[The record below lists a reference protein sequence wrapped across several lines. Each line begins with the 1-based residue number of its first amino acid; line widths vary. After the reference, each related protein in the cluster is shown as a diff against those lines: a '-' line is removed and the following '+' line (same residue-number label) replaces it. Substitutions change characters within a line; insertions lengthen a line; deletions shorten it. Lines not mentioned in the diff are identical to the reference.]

1 METTERVGVLV
12 VHGLGEQAKC
22 AQRDAMAETL
32 VRVWVSRYGRTSVNE
47 LGDRPQEGDKPVR
60 IMIHVGKGR
69 EQPVE
74 IEIREVY
81 WADADESPNGSGQR
95 IVHQLD
101 FWRWGLSQ
109 WAVKRYPLDESCL
122 SGSVNMSEPVPPKGV
137 SHMPWCVR
145 LNLFGVGVA
154 FALLGVTWELMR
166 FLVRRFHIAM
176 PGTGVLARYL
186 GDVALYTENRYR
198 YRPTTVALTDAP
210 RDAIRRRMVRG
221 LVDMASCR
229 YDRWYVVAHSLGS
242 VIAHNGLMELDE
254 ALPNYL
260 RRYYPA
266 RFNKVGSDVSKWQM
280 RPPRPHWLSDRD
292 AIDRQKLFNG
302 LKGFCTYGSPL
313 DKFATLWPAIVPENT
328 NAVPLK
334 DCQWIN
340 VFDRM
345 DPVAGSLDGF
355 GQGNGFSPCNVPYR
369 ASWWFLLAHTAY
381 LNSAKNGD
389 GFAGRLGKWIAEG
402 DGFCT
407 KVGGRFGGGN
417 ERRVVRWVW
426 WFALSGAALSPLAWL
441 VSIGCDNCLVSLR
454 RIVEMMVATMLETEW
469 RGLVVEM
476 VWAAMC
482 VLVVAVILTFIMPR
496 YRRKKGC

>member
-1 METTERVGVLV
+1 MAKTERIGVLV

-32 VRVWVSRYGRTSVNE
+32 VRVWVSQFGRTKVNE
-47 LGDRPQEGDKPVR
+47 LGHRPQEGDKPVR
-60 IMIHVGKGR
+60 IMIHNGKGLK
-69 EQPVE
+69 QLVE
-74 IEIREVY
+74 IEIKEVY

-109 WAVKRYPLDESCL
+109 WAVKRYPLNESCL
-122 SGSVNMSEPVPPKGV
+122 SGRGKMSEPDRNRERHK
-137 SHMPWCVR
+137 PWCLR
-145 LNLFGVGVA
+145 LKLFCVGVA

-186 GDVALYTENRYR
+186 GDVALYTENQYR
-198 YRPTTVALTDAP
+198 YRPTTVTRTDAP

-221 LVDMASCR
+221 LVDMASCQ

-242 VIAHNGLMELDE
+242 VIAHNGLMELGE

-260 RRYYPA
+260 GDRNYPTY
-266 RFNKVGSDVSKWQM
+266 FKKVGRDVSKWKM
-280 RPPRPHWLSDRD
+280 RPPRPHWLIDRD

-302 LKGFCTYGSPL
+302 LQGFCTYGSPL
-313 DKFATLWPAIVPENT
+313 DKFATLWPAIVPVNN
-328 NAVPLK
+328 NACPLEY
-334 DCQWIN
+334 CQWIN

-345 DPVAGSLDGF
+345 DPVAGCLDQF
-355 GQGNGFSPCNVPYR
+355 VQDKGFSPCNVPYR
-369 ASWWFLLAHTAY
+369 SSWWFLLAHTAY
-381 LNSAKNGD
+381 LKRAKNGD
-389 GFAGRLGKWIAEG
+389 GFAERLGKWIVEG

-417 ERRVVRWVW
+417 ERKVVRYFW
-426 WFALSGAALSPLAWL
+426 WCALSGAALPPLAWL
-441 VSIGCDNCLVSLR
+441 VSIGCDNYLDSLWR
-454 RIVEMMVATMLETEW
+454 KVEKILEYLFGTDCC
-469 RGLVVEM
+469 GLVET
-476 VWAAMC
+476 VWPAIC
-482 VLVVAVILTFIMPR
+482 VLVVAVMLTLIMPLFPE
-496 YRRKKGC
+496 KKG

>member
-1 METTERVGVLV
+1 MANTERIGVLV

-32 VRVWVSRYGRTSVNE
+32 VRVWVSQYGRTSVTE
-47 LGDRPQEGDKPVR
+47 IGDRPQEGDKPVR
-60 IMIHVGKGR
+60 IMIRNGEGLK
-69 EQPVE
+69 QTLE
-74 IEIREVY
+74 IEIKEVY
-81 WADADESPNGSGQR
+81 WADTDENPIGSGQR

-109 WAVKRYPLDESCL
+109 WAVKRYPLEK
-122 SGSVNMSEPVPPKGV
+122 SGLRGSENMSELVRKGESHVP
-137 SHMPWCVR
+137 SWVR
-145 LNLFGVGVA
+145 LKLFVVGIA

-166 FLVRRFHIAM
+166 FLVRRLHIAM

-242 VIAHNGLMELDE
+242 VIAHNGLMEIDE

-260 RRYYPA
+260 DDRDYPTG
-266 RFNKVGSDVSKWQM
+266 FEKQGSDVSTWTM

-302 LKGFCTYGSPL
+302 LQGFCTYGSPL
-313 DKFATLWPAIVPENT
+313 DKFATLWPAIVPVNEN
-328 NAVPLK
+328 AGPLK

-369 ASWWFLLAHTAY
+369 SSWWFLLAHTAY
-381 LNSAKNGD
+381 LKSAKNGD
-389 GFAGRLGKWIAEG
+389 GFADRLGKWIAEG
-402 DGFCT
+402 DGFAT
-407 KVGGRFGGGN
+407 DLNGRFGGSN
-417 ERRVVRWVW
+417 ARSVVRWLW
-426 WFALSGAALSPLAWL
+426 WYVLSSGALSPLAWL
-441 VSIGCDNCLVSLR
+441 VSIGCDNCLESVWR
-454 RIVEMMVATMLETEW
+454 MVEMVYDVLDTDCC
-469 RGLVVEM
+469 GFVEM
-476 VWAAMC
+476 VWAAIC
-482 VLVVAVILTFIMPR
+482 VLVVAVVLTIIMPLSR
-496 YRRKKGC
+496 PKKG